1 MIQFNLNEFGSFYQG
16 YIDKAKHYISITDA
30 LEKQL
35 LEVDLFYKSL
45 PKEKQEFRYAEGK
58 WTPKDILLHLIDAE
72 RIFTYR
78 ALCIARKDKT
88 NFPGFEEDEYV
99 DNANANQF
107 SLNELLENYIATRNA
122 SINLFKM
129 FSDEELKRVGVAN
142 DTSISVRAIGYI
154 ILGHEKHHIQIIK
167 ERYL

>member
-1 MIQFNLNEFGSFYQG
+1 M
-16 YIDKAKHYISITDA
+16 
-30 LEKQL
+30 
-35 LEVDLFYKSL
+35 
-45 PKEKQEFRYAEGK
+45 
-58 WTPKDILLHLIDAE
+58 
-72 RIFTYR
+72 
-78 ALCIARKDKT
+78 CIARKDKT

>member
-58 WTPKDILLHLIDAE
+58 WTPKDILLHLIDA
-72 RIFTYR
+72 
-78 ALCIARKDKT
+78 
-88 NFPGFEEDEYV
+88 
-99 DNANANQF
+99 
-107 SLNELLENYIATRNA
+107 
-122 SINLFKM
+122 
-129 FSDEELKRVGVAN
+129 
-142 DTSISVRAIGYI
+142 
-154 ILGHEKHHIQIIK
+154 
-167 ERYL
+167 